1 MQELPPTEDCWQTK
15 SCPHHKAMLLLPL
28 DNLRCELPGGCN
40 RRVFVVKLSTRDAAS
55 HSSKVTHMALVT
67 SRLCSIRRLSQVST
81 SDSTQPTAR
90 APRDTGGGNV
100 RSETRR

>member
-40 RRVFVVKLSTRDAAS
+40 RRVFVVKLSIRDAAS
-55 HSSKVTHMALVT
+55 HSSE
-67 SRLCSIRRLSQVST
+67 SRSHGSGHIVPLFDPTLEPRLYLSFNPA
-81 SDSTQPTAR
+81 DCAR
-90 APRDTGGGNV
+90 SKRDRPRK
-100 RSETRR
+100 